1 MSAHDEA
8 SSLQRPLTLQ
18 SFRSK
23 ASSLAELHAFYVDV
37 HARAK
42 QTESVFISLS
52 PLDEI
57 LSRLDDLDEN
67 DPDHKL
73 PLHGVPFAV
82 KDNIDAPPLKT
93 TAGCP
98 AFAYSPDKASFVVNL
113 LEAAGAVVVGKANMD
128 QFACGLTGM
137 RSPYGVPANPCNS
150 KYIPGGSSSGSAVA
164 VALGLVVFSLGTDTA
179 GSGRVPAAMNNIV
192 GLKPT
197 KGLLS
202 NSGVVPAAASQDCV
216 SIFANS
222 VDDAAFVLHLTA
234 KYDQINPYT
243 RIAPPDKL
251 PKAPAQIEPMDS
263 ESFTFGVPS
272 ERFLQFCGDTVA
284 EKLYTAA
291 TERLELLGGEKV
303 EIDFAPFQKAA
314 TMLYESPLVSER
326 YAAVGDFLKVNAAL
340 ESAGLNPSVFLTIMG
355 GGERQVAHGVF
366 MAQEE
371 IRRCVKIAERDT
383 WSRVN
388 FLVVPSIPCAMTTL
402 QVASDPIGLNKV
414 LGTYTNFMNLM
425 DLCAVALPATKTGR
439 PCTDPRGITLVA
451 RAFEDNELVRL
462 ARHFESGIVDE
473 SEDNG

>member
-1 MSAHDEA
+1 MSAPDESP
-8 SSLQRPLTLQ
+8 SSHNQRPLTLQ

-23 ASSLAELHAFYVDV
+23 ASSLAELRAFYVDL
-37 HARAK
+37 HSRAK

-57 LSRLDDLDEN
+57 HSRLEDLHAC

-93 TAGCP
+93 TAACP
-98 AFAYSPDKASFVVNL
+98 GFAYSPDTAAFVVNL
-113 LEAAGAVVVGKANMD
+113 LEAAGAVALGKANMD

-150 KYIPGGSSSGSAVA
+150 KYIPGGSSSGSAVS

-202 NSGVVPAAASQDCV
+202 TSGIVPASASQDCV
-216 SIFANS
+216 SIFANT

-234 KYDQINPYT
+234 KYDQMNPYT
-243 RIAPPDKL
+243 RIPPPDKL
-251 PKAPAQIEPMDS
+251 PKTPAQIGPMDT
-263 ESFTFGVPS
+263 ESFTFGVPT
-272 ERFLQFCGDTVA
+272 EKFLEFRGDAVA
-284 EKLYTAA
+284 EKAYAA
-291 TERLELLGGEKV
+291 AIDRLELLGGEKV
-303 EIDFAPFQKAA
+303 EIDFAPFQRAA
-314 TMLYESPLVSER
+314 AMLYGSSLVSER
-326 YAAVGDFLKVNAAL
+326 YAAVGDFLKENAGQ
-340 ESAGLNPSVFLTIMG
+340 ESAGLNPSVFLIIMG
-355 GGERQVAHGVF
+355 GREGQVAHDVF

-388 FLVVPSIPCAMTTL
+388 FLVVPSVPCAMTTL
-402 QVASDPIGLNKV
+402 QVANDPIGLNKV
-414 LGTYTNFMNLM
+414 LGTYTNFVNLM
-425 DLCAVALPATKTGR
+425 DLCAVALPATKTEGR
-439 PCTDPRGITLVA
+439 CTDPRGITLVA
-451 RAFEDNELVRL
+451 RAFEDNNLVRV
-462 ARHFESGIVDE
+462 ARHFETGIIDDE
-473 SEDNG
+473 Y